1 MLEIMKKTQETMRL
15 VDAER
20 MTMNRLEN
28 RIKTESRKDRT
39 ITIKEI
45 IHTDT
50 NEPYYRCS
58 YENDEADR
66 HKQ

>member
-1 MLEIMKKTQETMRL
+1 MRL

-39 ITIKEI
+39 IKGI

-66 HKQ
+66 HTR